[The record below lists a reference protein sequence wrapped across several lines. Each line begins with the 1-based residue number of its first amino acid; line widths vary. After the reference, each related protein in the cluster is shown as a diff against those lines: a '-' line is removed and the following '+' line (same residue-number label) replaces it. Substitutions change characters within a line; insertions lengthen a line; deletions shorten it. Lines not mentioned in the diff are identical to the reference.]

1 MNSSVIVTISRHTL
15 ETTMWLAA
23 PVLIIAIFVGLVVS
37 IIQVM
42 TSIQDMSL
50 SMIPRLIAVA
60 LTTLATM
67 PWLLRKIS
75 SFTLQLLSDF
85 HPYVR

>member
-1 MNSSVIVTISRHTL
+1 MNSTFIVTVARHTL

-23 PVLIIAIFVGLVVS
+23 PVLIIAVIVGLVMS

-67 PWLLRKIS
+67 PWLLRKLS
-75 SFTLQLLSDF
+75 FFTLELLSDF
-85 HPYVR
+85 HPYVK